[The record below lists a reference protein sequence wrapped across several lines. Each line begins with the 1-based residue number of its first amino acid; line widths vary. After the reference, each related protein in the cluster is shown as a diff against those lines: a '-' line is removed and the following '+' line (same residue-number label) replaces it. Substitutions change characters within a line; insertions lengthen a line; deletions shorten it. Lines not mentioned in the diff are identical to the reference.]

1 MKPTAHLVNAA
12 RGGIVDETALHRAL
26 RDGRLAGAAL
36 DVFATEPPG
45 TSPLLALP
53 NVVAVPHLGAST
65 HDAQL
70 RAGQEVVRKVLA
82 ELTPVAVPAP
92 TAV

>member
-1 MKPTAHLVNAA
+1 AHLVNTA
-12 RGGIVDETALHRAL
+12 RGGIVDETALAQAL

-45 TSPLLALP
+45 PSPLLALP
-53 NVVAVPHLGAST
+53 NVIGIPHLGAST

-70 RAGQEVVRKVLA
+70 RAGQEVVRKVLV
-82 ELTPVAVPAP
+82 ELAQLLTPAP